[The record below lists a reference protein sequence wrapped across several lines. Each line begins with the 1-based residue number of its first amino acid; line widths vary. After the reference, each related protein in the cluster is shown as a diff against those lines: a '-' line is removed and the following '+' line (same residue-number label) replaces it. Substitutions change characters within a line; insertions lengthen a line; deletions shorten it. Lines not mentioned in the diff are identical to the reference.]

1 MNIKWKNI
9 IKKVVIY
16 SLCLVSVVNITL
28 SGAPLL
34 AYGSGSS
41 DILGTNQALG
51 SPILNEKATTDNW
64 NKWEM
69 VCWGVFLSNFC
80 QPLIDDYE
88 SAFSTSSGDGSRG
101 AGYQA
106 LCFGSGSDPANND
119 IIKNFTSYA
128 IQIEKSSQKKNIYVG
143 YTHIKYENGAISI
156 GDKPDPNSAT
166 DVTGIIREAT
176 LDDFFFKYDTSVT
189 ADKTNVIFNNKGTSD
204 NYSAL
209 AYISEGYIPTFFVQ
223 SATNPGKYVILL
235 DYMNSWDLQAFAAM
249 CNGIRGNTSEQNY
262 QKMFRDKL
270 DDLYGTSAKVGMDC
284 FGNIV
289 LADGKMVLPAAV
301 NQNITTEKSINI
313 LNSWMMNSYISNYST
328 ENLVDKLH
336 QSRMNG
342 GFLNAISFIEGFG
355 QGGST
360 DLEYAGLPAF
370 GDSDISG
377 AGFFYYDTDS
387 AALLKETGGSG
398 TSFSTYRDYMYG
410 LFDTD
415 IKSDTNKLPL
425 EYEIAG
431 VNSMSYVSSWDDT
444 SNSKQLIEST
454 IMTASTLVNYVHHTE
469 SGKPEMLTEL
479 INTDGTKVNLI
490 GDNSVV
496 VPVQVVTP
504 ADENNDVVNFAK
516 NGRPV
521 RHYYNWIYQVYS
533 GNISDSTSGLIDSS
547 SLKNALDNVKTVA
560 DFCSAS
566 DSLWDKFK
574 SCNSTFRDVDKPSS
588 WSDAGNNESIVNA
601 CSRLVKVYPSSQV
614 MQSVS
619 SVLSIADGTEFNVYS
634 TMIYMTYLDWYGV
647 VNKQSSSGGTEAQ
660 SKFDPAIYDP
670 TSDLLN
676 VNPSD
681 IVDLMSEEDL
691 EREVLNLGYLMLSPE
706 AGRDYRKQMI
716 YNGISDFLYEQYNR
730 IVYGGASSVYSGSAT
745 KSNSGFLSVPT
756 FSENFLTSW
765 FLEEYIDISVVLIIT
780 CTILLIVI
788 GLLKSRKL
796 SWFILGI
803 STVVNVILLVP
814 SSGEITPVVTTNFTQ
829 KIFSNKMTY
838 WTMSEGI
845 ANAALEANA
854 ANQTKEFEGLTEQEA
869 AVVKSLINQLSVV
882 YTDRSLM
889 LKQDVSQKLTQA
901 LNDSVYTEVQNIA
914 SARWILPMVM
924 QQFSAADQDSSK
936 YVYVKMANVW
946 DDGSNLYWYY
956 KPEDAGSVTKVTST
970 SKQFSDT
977 EDAATVYTET
987 TGNGNRS
994 RYSDAATSGSY
1005 IPSAFYIDYKEATWA
1020 DDTSTDMNY
1029 ACYSYTLNDDNNLNV
1044 HLYSYILHD
1053 PLLAMN
1059 STSLKRTNVF
1069 GSNLENYSNADSW
1082 QKWIDTAKSNLNVTN
1097 WATNK
1102 DTYYSYEEISDQYN
1116 RTDVSS
1122 LRDGYSFYKTTESPY
1137 YYFFNV
1143 VKDSVPS
1150 DKTVGALVGRLQGK
1164 IEQNSVGNDV
1174 RSNFMYATMTANKE
1188 KETNS
1193 GNIENSDVKYTGYVR
1208 DVLDLQQFF
1217 TNTIPYMYEMTLAS
1231 GGFDGKSGVLV
1242 DSNGKSLLI
1251 TDGSDYYEGNDQ
1263 SWAYRCNWAV
1273 KLMENNSYC
1282 KPTSANLAD
1291 GTRVTIQNPML
1302 PECYEMAGRKMVF
1315 SEAQREA
1322 YGLKDGDLTL
1332 VELKCIAVNKAV
1344 ARDWTLLINYA
1355 GTGGL
1360 TKEVL
1365 FRVMATEATELFCR
1379 EFSTSGVLD
1388 TRYEIYP
1395 QSVDLR
1401 YLSFD
1406 AVMKMLMINVSKNT
1420 SYAYGDTMSTLLTDS
1435 DLFTAFLLWLCAV
1448 LCVWLI
1454 PLCQQ
1459 IIMAAIF
1466 YLGFIA
1472 ILRALF
1478 SSAAYKG
1485 RVAGAQVVSNI
1496 MFMLYTLAYYL
1507 LLSFL
1512 MALSSSD
1519 EVLSVQSVST
1529 NPGNP
1534 VWMLLAVIIISCAY
1548 VYVMYNH
1555 LCFCFAHYR
1564 DMGAEMVGFMA
1575 STIVGKAQDGVSGI
1589 REGLSNLFSATGAS
1603 GSEDAGGTGGFNGI
1617 GVHESP
1623 AQNVNIQQ
1631 SNESSIKL
1639 NTDSTE
1645 TDSAFADENAAS
1657 AYSNG
1662 DALVNDS
1669 STTSADIDAEIKAG
1683 EQLGSDS

>member
-16 SLCLVSVVNITL
+16 SLCLASVVNVTL
-28 SGAPLL
+28 SGAPLVT
-34 AYGSGSS
+34 YGSGSS

-80 QPLIDDYE
+80 QPLIDSYE
-88 SAFSTSSGDGSRG
+88 SAFSTSSGEGSRG

-106 LCFGSGSDPANND
+106 LCFGSGSDPENND

-128 IQIEKSSQKKNIYVG
+128 IQTEKASQKKTIYVG
-143 YTHIKYENGAISI
+143 YTHIKYENGAMSI
-156 GDKPDPNSAT
+156 GDKPDPNSVD
-166 DVTGIIREAT
+166 DVTGIIREAN
-176 LDDFFFKYDTSVT
+176 LDDFFFKYDTSVD
-189 ADKTNVIFNNKGTSD
+189 ADKTNVIFNNKGTSN
-204 NYSAL
+204 NYSAI
-209 AYISEGYIPTFFVQ
+209 AYIDEGYIPTFFVK
-223 SATNPGKYVILL
+223 SATNPGKYVVLL

-249 CNGIRGNTSEQNY
+249 CNGIRGNTSAQNY
-262 QKMFRDKL
+262 QQMFRDKL
-270 DDLYGTSAKVGMDC
+270 DSLYGTSAKVGMDC

-289 LADGKMVLPAAV
+289 LHDGKMVFPSSV

-328 ENLVDKLH
+328 ENIAEKIH
-336 QSRMNG
+336 QSRMSN
-342 GFLNAISFIEGFG
+342 GFLALIGGIG

-377 AGFFYYDTDS
+377 AGLFYYDTDS
-387 AALLKETGGSG
+387 AALLKETGGSS
-398 TSFSTYRDYMYG
+398 SFSTFKDYMFA
-410 LFDTD
+410 LFDAD
-415 IKSDTNKLPL
+415 IKSDSNKLPL
-425 EYEIAG
+425 EYEVAG
-431 VNSMSYVSSWDDT
+431 VNKMSYVSSWDDT
-444 SNSKQLIEST
+444 SNSKQLVEST
-454 IMTASTLVNYVHHTE
+454 IMVASTLVNYVHHTE

-479 INTDGTKVNLI
+479 VNTDGTKVNLI
-490 GDNSVV
+490 GDKAVV

-504 ADENNDVVNFAK
+504 EDDSFSK
-516 NGRPV
+516 NGKSL
-521 RHYYNWIYQVYS
+521 RHYYNWVYQVYS
-533 GNISDSTSGLIDSS
+533 GNISDSTSGLINNA
-547 SLKNALDNVKTVA
+547 SLKQILDGANTVEEFS
-560 DFCSAS
+560 DAS
-566 DSLWDKFK
+566 DNLWDKFTA
-574 SCNSTFRDVDKPSS
+574 CNSTFRNVDKPSS
-588 WSDAGNNESIVNA
+588 WNDVGKNESIVNA
-601 CSRLVKVYPSSQV
+601 CSRLVKIYPSSQV
-614 MQSVS
+614 MQAVS
-619 SVLSIADGTEFNVYS
+619 SVLSIADGTEFSVYS

-647 VNKQSSSGGTEAQ
+647 INKQSSSGGTEAQ
-660 SKFDPAIYDP
+660 SKFDPAIFDP

-681 IVDLMSEEDL
+681 IANLMSEEDL

-706 AGRDYRKQMI
+706 AGRDYRKQMV

-765 FLEEYIDISVVLIIT
+765 FLDEYIDISVILIIT

-788 GLLKSRKL
+788 GLLKGRKI

-803 STVVNVILLVP
+803 FTVVNVILLVP

-829 KIFSNKMTY
+829 KIFSSKMTY

-854 ANQTKEFEGLTEQEA
+854 ANQTKEFEGLTEEQA
-869 AVVKSLINQLSVV
+869 SVVKSLINQLSVV

-901 LNDSVYTEVQNIA
+901 LNDSIYSEVQNIA

-924 QQFSAADQDSSK
+924 QQFSAADQDSGK
-936 YVYVKMANVW
+936 YVYVKLANVW

-970 SKQFSDT
+970 SKQFSDS
-977 EDAATVYTET
+977 ENAATVYTET

-994 RYSDAATSGSY
+994 QYSDAATSGSY
-1005 IPSAFYIDYKEATWA
+1005 IASAFYADYKEATWA
-1020 DDTSTDMNY
+1020 DDTSTNMNY

-1053 PLLAMN
+1053 HLLGMN
-1059 STSLKRTNVF
+1059 STSLQRTGVF
-1069 GSNLENYSNADSW
+1069 GSNFENYSNADSW
-1082 QKWIDTAKSNLNVTN
+1082 QKWIDTAKSSLDANN
-1097 WATNK
+1097 WRTDK
-1102 DTYYSYEEISDQYN
+1102 DTYYSYEDKSDKYD
-1116 RTDVSS
+1116 RTDASS

-1143 VKDSVPS
+1143 VKDSFPS
-1150 DKTVGALVGRLQGK
+1150 DKTVGALIGRLQGQ
-1164 IEQNSVGNDV
+1164 IETNSIGNDV

-1188 KETNS
+1188 KESLS
-1193 GNIENSDVKYTGYVR
+1193 GKIENTDVQYTGYVR

-1217 TNTIPYMYEMTLAS
+1217 TNTIPYMYEMTLAA
-1231 GGFDGKSGVLV
+1231 GGFDGDSGVLV
-1242 DSNGKSLLI
+1242 DSNGEPLLI
-1251 TDGSDYYEGNDQ
+1251 TEESDYYGGNNQ

-1273 KLMENNSYC
+1273 KLMENNNYC
-1282 KPTSANLAD
+1282 KPASANLAD

-1302 PECYEMAGRKMVF
+1302 PECYEAAGRKMVF

-1332 VELKCIAVNKAV
+1332 VELKCIEVNKAV
-1344 ARDWTLLINYA
+1344 ARDWTMLINYA

-1360 TKEVL
+1360 TKEVV
-1365 FRVMATEATELFCR
+1365 FRVMATEATEIFCR

-1448 LCVWLI
+1448 LCAWLI

-1485 RVAGAQVVSNI
+1485 RVAGAQLVSNLL
-1496 MFMLYTLAYYL
+1496 FMLYTLAYYL

-1534 VWMLLAVIIISCAY
+1534 VWMLLAVIVMSCAY
-1548 VYVMYNH
+1548 VYIMYKH

-1564 DMGAEMVGFMA
+1564 DMGAEMIGFVT
-1575 STIVGKAQDGVSGI
+1575 STVVGKIQDGVAGF
-1589 REGLSNLFSATGAS
+1589 RDGLANLFSGSSASSSGGETGS
-1603 GSEDAGGTGGFNGI
+1603 SGGFNGI

-1639 NTDSTE
+1639 NTDTTE
-1645 TDSAFADENAAS
+1645 TESAFADESAAS

-1662 DALVNDS
+1662 DALVSDS